1 MVGVII
7 CTHGNSAPELLK
19 SAEMICGK
27 QENCQTVSFKEGES
41 LEQLKSEI
49 SEKIS
54 QLKGTVFCLTD
65 LKGGTPFNTL
75 VSLLKSN
82 PEMEIITG
90 VNIPMLLELFINRSQ
105 LKKEEL
111 LSGIT
116 EAGKTGIYR
125 YQDVEPSADDEEF

>member
-27 QENCQTVSFKEGES
+27 QENCQTVNFTEGES
-41 LEQLKSEI
+41 LEQLKTEI

-105 LKKEEL
+105 LETEEL
-111 LSGIT
+111 LSAT
-116 EAGKTGIYR
+116 LEAGKTGVYH
-125 YQDVEPSADDEEF
+125 YQDIDPGTADEEF

>member
-75 VSLLKSN
+75 VSLLKNN

-105 LKKEEL
+105 LEKEEL

-125 YQDVEPSADDEEF
+125 YQDVEPYADDEEF

>member
-27 QENCQTVSFKEGES
+27 QENCQTVSFTEGES

>member
-105 LKKEEL
+105 LEKEEL

-116 EAGKTGIYR
+116 EAGKNGIYR
-125 YQDVEPSADDEEF
+125 YQDVEPYADDEEF

>member
-105 LKKEEL
+105 LEKEEL

-125 YQDVEPSADDEEF
+125 YRDVEPSADDEEF

>member
-27 QENCQTVSFKEGES
+27 QENCQTVSFTEGES

-54 QLKGTVFCLTD
+54 KLKGTVFCLTD

-105 LKKEEL
+105 LEKEEL

>member
-105 LKKEEL
+105 LEKEEL
-111 LSGIT
+111 LSGIM

>member
-27 QENCQTVSFKEGES
+27 QENCQTVSFTDGES

-111 LSGIT
+111 LSGIMT
-116 EAGKTGIYR
+116 AGKTGIYR
-125 YQDVEPSADDEEF
+125 YQEVEPSADDEEF

>member
-105 LKKEEL
+105 LEKEEL

>member
-27 QENCQTVSFKEGES
+27 QENCQTVSFTEGES

-54 QLKGTVFCLTD
+54 KLKGTVFCLTD

>member
-27 QENCQTVSFKEGES
+27 QENCQTVNFTEGES
-41 LEQLKSEI
+41 LEQLKTEI

-75 VSLLKSN
+75 VSLLKNN
-82 PEMEIITG
+82 PEMEIVTG

-105 LKKEEL
+105 LEKEEL

>member
-7 CTHGNSAPELLK
+7 CTHGNSALELLK

-65 LKGGTPFNTL
+65 LKGGTPFNML

-105 LKKEEL
+105 LEKEEL

>member
-105 LKKEEL
+105 LEKEEL

-125 YQDVEPSADDEEF
+125 YQDVEPYADDEEF

>member
-75 VSLLKSN
+75 VRLLKSN

-105 LKKEEL
+105 LEKEEL

>member
-27 QENCQTVSFKEGES
+27 QENCQTVNFTEGES
-41 LEQLKSEI
+41 LEQLKTEI

-105 LKKEEL
+105 LEKEEL

>member
-27 QENCQTVSFKEGES
+27 QENCQTVSFTEGES
-41 LEQLKSEI
+41 LEQLKAEI
-49 SEKIS
+49 SGKIS
-54 QLKGTVFCLTD
+54 DLKGTVFCLTD

-105 LKKEEL
+105 LEKEEL

>member
-82 PEMEIITG
+82 PEIEIITG

-105 LKKEEL
+105 LETDKL
-111 LSGIT
+111 LSAT
-116 EAGKTGIYR
+116 LEAGKTGVYH
-125 YQDVEPSADDEEF
+125 YQAIDSRTADEEF

>member
-7 CTHGNSAPELLK
+7 CTHGKSAPELLK

-105 LKKEEL
+105 LEKEEL
-111 LSGIT
+111 LSGIM

>member
-27 QENCQTVSFKEGES
+27 QENCQTVNFTEGES
-41 LEQLKSEI
+41 LEQLKTEI

-116 EAGKTGIYR
+116 QAGKTGIYR
-125 YQDVEPSADDEEF
+125 YQDIDSGTADEEF

>member
-65 LKGGTPFNTL
+65 LKGGTPFNML

-105 LKKEEL
+105 LEKEEL

>member
-82 PEMEIITG
+82 PVMEIITG

-105 LKKEEL
+105 LEKEEL

>member
-105 LKKEEL
+105 LEKEEL
-111 LSGIT
+111 LSGIM

-125 YQDVEPSADDEEF
+125 YRDVEPSADDEEF

>member
-82 PEMEIITG
+82 PKTEIITG

-105 LKKEEL
+105 LEKEEL

>member
-54 QLKGTVFCLTD
+54 QLKGTVFCLAD
-65 LKGGTPFNTL
+65 LKGGTPFNML

-105 LKKEEL
+105 LEKEEL

>member
-105 LKKEEL
+105 LEKEEL

-116 EAGKTGIYR
+116 EAGKNGIYR

>member
-27 QENCQTVSFKEGES
+27 QENCHTVSFTEGES
-41 LEQLKSEI
+41 LEQLKAEI
-49 SEKIS
+49 SGKIS
-54 QLKGTVFCLTD
+54 DLKGTVFCLTD

-82 PEMEIITG
+82 PEIEIITG
-90 VNIPMLLELFINRSQ
+90 VNIPMLLELFINRNQ
-105 LKKEEL
+105 LETHKL
-111 LSGIT
+111 LSAT
-116 EAGKTGIYR
+116 LEAGKTGVYH
-125 YQDVEPSADDEEF
+125 YQDNDPGTADEEF

>member
-49 SEKIS
+49 SKKIS

-105 LKKEEL
+105 LEKEEL

>member
-75 VSLLKSN
+75 VRLLKSN

-111 LSGIT
+111 LSGIMT
-116 EAGKTGIYR
+116 AGKTGIYR
-125 YQDVEPSADDEEF
+125 YQEVEPSADDEEF

>member
-27 QENCQTVSFKEGES
+27 QENCQTVSFTEGES

-111 LSGIT
+111 LSGIMT
-116 EAGKTGIYR
+116 AGKTGIYR
-125 YQDVEPSADDEEF
+125 YQEVEPSADDEEF

>member
-27 QENCQTVSFKEGES
+27 QENCQTVCFTDGES

-75 VSLLKSN
+75 VRLLKSN

-111 LSGIT
+111 LSGIMT
-116 EAGKTGIYR
+116 AGKTGIYR
-125 YQDVEPSADDEEF
+125 YQEVEPSADDEEF

>member
-19 SAEMICGK
+19 SAEMICGN
-27 QENCQTVSFKEGES
+27 QENCQTVSFTEGES

-54 QLKGTVFCLTD
+54 KLKGSAFCLTD

-90 VNIPMLLELFINRSQ
+90 VNIPMLLELFINRNQ
-105 LKKEEL
+105 LRKEKL
-111 LSGIT
+111 LSAII
-116 EAGKTGIYR
+116 EAGKTGVYR

>member
-82 PEMEIITG
+82 PEMKIITG

-105 LKKEEL
+105 LEKEEL
-111 LSGIT
+111 LSGIM

>member
-111 LSGIT
+111 LSGIMT
-116 EAGKTGIYR
+116 AGKTGIYR
-125 YQDVEPSADDEEF
+125 YQEVEPSADDEEF

>member
-27 QENCQTVSFKEGES
+27 QENCQTVSFTEGES

-54 QLKGTVFCLTD
+54 KLKGTVFCLTD

-111 LSGIT
+111 LSGIMT
-116 EAGKTGIYR
+116 AGKTGIYR
-125 YQDVEPSADDEEF
+125 YQEVEPSADDEEF

>member
-82 PEMEIITG
+82 PEMKIITG

-105 LKKEEL
+105 LEKEEL

>member
-27 QENCQTVSFKEGES
+27 QENCQTVNFKEGES

-105 LKKEEL
+105 LEKEEL